1 MSQPT
6 QMPSA
11 TSRPGPLGGRLASGL
26 RDLASRQASV
36 DETLQAAVDLC
47 VELID
52 GCAVADVM
60 FLRSKQ
66 STVPVA
72 SDALSRALAQAQQ
85 QADGGP
91 CMTAAL
97 GHEQIVVANDL
108 RADQRWPDFARQAI
122 ELGVTSVVSYQ
133 LFLHRDDNDR
143 FGALNLYGSGPDAF
157 DERAIEIGE
166 VFAAHCT
173 AALAAAIA
181 QEGAEAALETRDLI
195 GQAKGILME
204 RHRLTAE
211 DAFERLSKTSQ
222 DRNLKLRQIAQ
233 VVTSTGELPT

>member
-1 MSQPT
+1 MNQAAHL
-6 QMPSA
+6 PSA
-11 TSRPGPLGGRLASGL
+11 AARPGRRLASAL
-26 RDLASRQASV
+26 RDLASRQVSV

-52 GCAVADVM
+52 GCDVADIM

-72 SDALSRALAQAQQ
+72 TDALSRALAQAQQ

-91 CMTAAL
+91 CIAAAL
-97 GHEQIVVANDL
+97 GQEQIVVANDL
-108 RADQRWPDFARQAI
+108 RDDQRWPDFAQSAI
-122 ELGVTSVVSYQ
+122 DLGISCALSYQ

-143 FGALNLYGSGPDAF
+143 FGALNLYGSHPGAF
-157 DERAIEIGE
+157 DEQAIAIGE

-173 AALAAAIA
+173 TMLAAAIA
-181 QEGAEAALETRDLI
+181 QEGAEAALQTRDLI

-222 DRNLKLRQIAQ
+222 DRNLKLRDVAES
-233 VVTSTGELPT
+233 VTSTGQLPD